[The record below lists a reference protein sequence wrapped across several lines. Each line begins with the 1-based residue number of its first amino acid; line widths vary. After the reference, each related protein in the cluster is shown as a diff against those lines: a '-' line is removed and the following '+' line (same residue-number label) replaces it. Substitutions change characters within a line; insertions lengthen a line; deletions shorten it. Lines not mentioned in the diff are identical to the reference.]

1 MTGWSEVI
9 SAAKLLID
17 DVRWQKEL
25 ETSAARFFR
34 AKSDFVRMA
43 IPKLNRPPGLLNYI
57 KTGMEQPEYDSYSW
71 ESTEASKSAATSVA
85 TGMYNYGLCTVA
97 LRSEDGLYETPYT
110 ANITYDPDT
119 GVVVFPIQPSAGLD
133 YEIDFYND
141 GEFNDLSEAQMRLF
155 ARAVAVVWDERFE
168 RNWLNMQPKI
178 ADSSFATV
186 NEANYQE
193 KASMRLQRS
202 IQAFEDEMRKYEQ
215 DCAFR
220 QRFEPL
226 GGSGLF

>member
-43 IPKLNRPPGLLNYI
+43 IPRLNRPPGLLNYI
-57 KTGMEQPEYDSYSW
+57 RSGMEEPEYGAYSW
-71 ESTEASKSAATSVA
+71 ESTQASTESSVPIA
-85 TGMYNYGLCTVA
+85 TGMLNYGLCTVA
-97 LRSEDGLYETPYT
+97 LRAENGLYETPYT
-110 ANITYDPDT
+110 DFTYYPET
-119 GVVVFPIQPSAGLD
+119 GVVLFGVQPSAGLQ

-141 GEFNDLSEAQMRLF
+141 GEFSDLSEAQMRLF

-168 RNWLNMQPKI
+168 RNWLNLQPKI
-178 ADSSFATV
+178 HDSSFSTV

-193 KASMRLQRS
+193 KASLRLQRS
-202 IQAFEDEMRKYEQ
+202 IQAFEDELRKYEQ
-215 DCAFR
+215 DCAYR
-220 QRFEPL
+220 ARFAPL
-226 GGSGLF
+226 GSGGLF

>member
-43 IPKLNRPPGLLNYI
+43 IPLLNRPPGLLSYI
-57 KTGMEQPEYDSYSW
+57 QSDMDEPGYGGYPW
-71 ESTEASKSAATSVA
+71 ESTAASTSEATAVA

-97 LRSEDGLYETPYT
+97 LRSADGLYETPYT
-110 ANITYDPDT
+110 DFTYDSAS
-119 GVVVFPIQPSAGLD
+119 GVVVFPVQPAAGLR

-141 GEFNDLSEAQMRLF
+141 GAFPDLSEAQMRLF

-168 RNWLNMQPKI
+168 RNWLNIQPKI
-178 ADSSFATV
+178 HDSSFSTV

-193 KASMRLQRS
+193 KASMRLQRARQS
-202 IQAFEDEMRKYEQ
+202 FEDELRKYEQ

-220 QRFEPL
+220 ARFSPV
-226 GGSGLF
+226 GGAGLF

>member
-9 SAAKLLID
+9 SATKLLID
-17 DVRWQKEL
+17 DVRWQREL

-43 IPKLNRPPGLLNYI
+43 LPRLNRPPCLLNYI
-57 KTGMEQPEYDSYSW
+57 REGMEEPEYGSYAW
-71 ESTEASKSAATSVA
+71 ESTEASTSAATPIA
-85 TGMYNYGLCTVA
+85 TGMSNYGLCTVA

-110 ANITYDPDT
+110 DFTYDSES
-119 GVVVFPIQPSAGLD
+119 GVVVFSVQPSAGLS

-141 GEFNDLSEAQMRLF
+141 GEFNNLSEAQMRLF
-155 ARAVAVVWDERFE
+155 ARAVALVWDERFE

-178 ADSSFATV
+178 SDASFSTV

-193 KASMRLQRS
+193 KASLRLQRS
-202 IQAFEDEMRKYEQ
+202 IQAFEDELRKYEQ
-215 DCAFR
+215 DCAYRATVF
-220 QRFEPL
+220 PNKA
-226 GGSGLF
+226 SGLF

>member
-43 IPKLNRPPGLLNYI
+43 IPRLNRPPGLLNFI
-57 KTGMEQPEYDSYSW
+57 QSGMVEPVYDSYSW
-71 ESTEASKSAATSVA
+71 VSTQESTEMETEVS
-85 TGMYNYGLCTVA
+85 TGMLNYGLCTVS
-97 LRSEDGLYETPYT
+97 LRSADGLYETPYT
-110 ANITYDPDT
+110 DFNYYPEDGIVEF
-119 GVVVFPIQPSAGLD
+119 GIQPEAGLT

-141 GEFNDLSEAQMRLF
+141 GEFADLSEAQMRLF

-178 ADSSFATV
+178 HDSSFSTV

-193 KASMRLQRS
+193 KASLRLQRS
-202 IQAFEDEMRKYEQ
+202 IQAFEDELRKYEQ
-215 DCAFR
+215 DCAYR
-220 QRFEPL
+220 ARFQPL
-226 GGSGLF
+226 RTGGLF

>member
-43 IPKLNRPPGLLNYI
+43 MPRLNRPPGLLNFI
-57 KTGMEQPEYDSYSW
+57 RSGMEEPEYGAYSW
-71 ESTEASKSAATSVA
+71 ESTQESTSSSIPVA
-85 TGMYNYGLCTVA
+85 TGMFNYGLCTIS
-97 LRSEDGLYETPYT
+97 LRSSDGLYETPYT
-110 ANITYDPDT
+110 DFTYYSET
-119 GVVVFPIQPSAGLD
+119 GVVSFGIQPSAGLQ

-141 GEFNDLSEAQMRLF
+141 GEFPDLSEAQMRLF

-178 ADSSFATV
+178 HDSSFSTV

-193 KASMRLQRS
+193 KASLRLQRS
-202 IQAFEDEMRKYEQ
+202 IQAFEDELRKYEQ
-215 DCAFR
+215 DCAYR
-220 QRFEPL
+220 ARFAPL
-226 GGSGLF
+226 GSGGLF

>member
-43 IPKLNRPPGLLNYI
+43 IPRLNRPPGLLNFIQSGMEEPQYGSLSWVSDETSMEQETDI
-57 KTGMEQPEYDSYSW
+57 ETGM
-71 ESTEASKSAATSVA
+71 V
-85 TGMYNYGLCTVA
+85 NYGLCTVA
-97 LRSEDGLYETPYT
+97 LRAENGLYETPYMDF
-110 ANITYDPDT
+110 TYEPET
-119 GVVVFPIQPSAGLD
+119 GIVSFAVQPETGLQ

-141 GEFNDLSEAQMRLF
+141 GAFQDLSEAQMRLF

-168 RNWLNMQPKI
+168 RNWLNLQPKI
-178 ADSSFATV
+178 HDSSFSTV

-193 KASMRLQRS
+193 KASLRLQRS
-202 IQAFEDEMRKYEQ
+202 IQAFEDELRKYEQ
-215 DCAFR
+215 DCAYR
-220 QRFEPL
+220 ARFQPL
-226 GGSGLF
+226 RTGGLF

>member
-34 AKSDFVRMA
+34 AKSDFVRAA
-43 IPKLNRPPGLLNYI
+43 IPMLNRPPGLLNYI
-57 KTGMEQPEYDSYSW
+57 KSGMEEPDYVSGPW
-71 ESTEASKSAATSVA
+71 VSTEASTSAATPIN
-85 TGMYNYGLCTVA
+85 TGMTNYGLCTIA
-97 LRSEDGLYETPYT
+97 LRSADGLYETPYT
-110 ANITYDPDT
+110 DFTYDPDT
-119 GVVVFPIQPSAGLD
+119 GVVTMGIQPAAGLQ

-141 GEFNDLSEAQMRLF
+141 GEFADLSEAQMRLF
-155 ARAVAVVWDERFE
+155 ARAVALVWDERFE

-178 ADSSFATV
+178 HDSSFSTV

-193 KASMRLQRS
+193 KASLRLQRS
-202 IQAFEDEMRKYEQ
+202 IQAFEDELRKYEQ

-220 QRFEPL
+220 ARFSPL
-226 GGSGLF
+226 GASGLF

>member
-17 DVRWQKEL
+17 DVRWQREL

-43 IPKLNRPPGLLNYI
+43 LPRINRPPGLLHYI
-57 KTGMEQPEYDSYSW
+57 QSGMEEPEYGSYSW
-71 ESTEASKSAATSVA
+71 ESTQESTESATAIA
-85 TGMYNYGLCTVA
+85 TGMYNYGLCTAA
-97 LRSEDGLYETPYT
+97 LRSADGLYETPYT
-110 ANITYDPDT
+110 DFTYDAVS
-119 GVVVFPIQPSAGLD
+119 GVVVFPIQPSAGLQ

-141 GEFNDLSEAQMRLF
+141 GEFPDLSEAQMRLF
-155 ARAVAVVWDERFE
+155 AKAVAVVWDERFE

-178 ADSSFATV
+178 HDSSFSTV

-193 KASMRLQRS
+193 KASLRLQRS
-202 IQAFEDEMRKYEQ
+202 VQAFEDELRKYEQ
-215 DCAFR
+215 DCAYR
-220 QRFEPL
+220 SRFSPL
-226 GGSGLF
+226 GGAGLF

>member
-43 IPKLNRPPGLLNYI
+43 IPRLNRPPGLLDYI
-57 KTGMEQPEYDSYSW
+57 KSGMEEPQYGSYAW
-71 ESTEASKSAATSVA
+71 ESTEESKSSATAIA

-110 ANITYDPDT
+110 DFTYDAVS
-119 GVVVFPIQPSAGLD
+119 GVVVFPIQPSAGLQ

-141 GEFNDLSEAQMRLF
+141 GEFADLSETQMRLF
-155 ARAVAVVWDERFE
+155 AMAVSVVWDERFE
-168 RNWLNMQPKI
+168 RNWLNIQPKI
-178 ADSSFATV
+178 HDSSFSTV

-193 KASMRLQRS
+193 KASMRLIRS
-202 IQAFEDEMRKYEQ
+202 EQAFEDELRKYEQ

-220 QRFEPL
+220 RRFSPL
-226 GGSGLF
+226 GPSGLF